1 MHIIL
6 KQIYYKIKRNSNKI
20 SSETNI
26 SKKIAQNKIHQEAAA
41 SPKICSILYLVHPT
55 LRLLHE
61 AAASPKICSIQRLVH
76 PPLCL
81 AQGQIQK
88 PDF

>member
-41 SPKICSILYLVHPT
+41 GVPQDLFYSVPS
-55 LRLLHE
+55 
-61 AAASPKICSIQRLVH
+61 ASHSAPI
-76 PPLCL
+76 
-81 AQGQIQK
+81 A
-88 PDF
+88 